1 MFDYVEEKVIPM
13 RGKGTGKYYAP
24 VYRAKKSPAKL
35 RRIRL
40 FKRCAVIAAAVTI
53 VAVSI
58 AAIKISSDDS
68 ASFVKVAASEQLLV
82 GVSSYPRIVDQS
94 SPLPEDYVPENLVAL
109 GTLPNGENVFL
120 RADAAEAFLTMC
132 SAMSEDGLGI
142 VPGRGYVSYED
153 QSSLLP
159 ETAARLDAAGATA
172 EAAEKAAKAE
182 VFAPG
187 EDEAQLGTS
196 IDVSVSA
203 EIMDQFVLTEQFQWI
218 ARNAWHYGFII
229 RYTSA
234 NQKYTGVEE
243 RPWHLRYVGKEAAEF
258 MAAENKC
265 LESYIRIVKADN
277 PDAKEEA

>member
-1 MFDYVEEKVIPM
+1 M

-58 AAIKISSDDS
+58 AAIKISSYDS

-109 GTLPNGENVFL
+109 GTLPNGEKVFL

-142 VPGRGYVSYED
+142 VPVRGYVSYED
-153 QSSLLP
+153 QSSLLT
-159 ETAARLDAAGATA
+159 ETADRLVAEGATA
-172 EAAEKAAKAE
+172 EEAKRL
-182 VFAPG
+182 PK
-187 EDEAQLGTS
+187 LRC
-196 IDVSVSA
+196 
-203 EIMDQFVLTEQFQWI
+203 LPP
-218 ARNAWHYGFII
+218 
-229 RYTSA
+229 
-234 NQKYTGVEE
+234 E
-243 RPWHLRYVGKEAAEF
+243 RMKHSLVRP
-258 MAAENKC
+258 
-265 LESYIRIVKADN
+265 
-277 PDAKEEA
+277 